1 MMAKLSD
8 LYVYIAFFTHP
19 SVPFVLALQNCA
31 IIYRP
36 VELRRMARKRY
47 SDDVLEVIHRLLMI
61 TGEPEFICSDN
72 GGEFVAEHLQDWLKR
87 VGVKPIQI

>member
-1 MMAKLSD
+1 MLTFLDEYIRHALFFAVRDKMNSD
-8 LYVYIAFFTHP
+8 YV
-19 SVPFVLALQNCA
+19 S
-31 IIYRP
+31 
-36 VELRRMARKRY
+36 
-47 SDDVLEVIHRLLMI
+47 EVIHRLLMI